1 MDEKP
6 EWTPDNLWVVAEN
19 QMIGRVACVS
29 MDGYLQTYETQEE
42 AEADAK
48 SIIESLNEGI
58 LERGETIEEA
68 SLSYQNGLS
77 TYASDSWSGEL
88 LADVSIGE
96 DQNHII
102 MPLRK
107 DLTFV
112 MAIEAISIEAWKQ
125 KFPEQRFQ
133 D

>member
-1 MDEKP
+1 MDENP

-48 SIIESLNEGI
+48 SIIESLNDSI

-68 SLSYQNGLS
+68 GYGP
-77 TYASDSWSGEL
+77 DSWSGEL

-133 D
+133 Y